1 MYGFDEQTGASSGG
15 ARIDAGITENVS
27 LKDVLYEPLKADGTG
42 DDVLKFLFGD
52 PTGASFTHIEFPIEP
67 DRLTELAKG
76 WGKSQADAESYVKQQ
91 FDAQGERIKHIL
103 ACFIPKDKC
112 IFRAN
117 SFKEFAEGVIT
128 MLGQSHTDVPCRVK
142 IVYKKNSQYT
152 TFPNRAF
159 KPFIQPMKEPNK
171 LAIDPKWDIVEAA
184 VPDSSGDAWDKSEE
198 TASATSDKAP
208 W

>member
-1 MYGFDEQTGASSGG
+1 MYGFDEQTGASEGRS
-15 ARIDAGITENVS
+15 RIPAGITENVF
-27 LKDVLYEPLKADGTG
+27 LKDVMYEPLKADGTG
-42 DDVLKFLFGD
+42 DDVIKFLFSDTAGS
-52 PTGASFTHIEFPIEP
+52 SFTHIEFPIDA

-76 WGKSQADAESYVKQQ
+76 WGKSQADAESYTKQQ

-103 ACFIPKDKC
+103 SCFIPKDKC
-112 IFRAN
+112 VFRAAN
-117 SFKEFAEGVIT
+117 FKEFAEGVIKMVGDT
-128 MLGQSHTDVPCRVK
+128 YVDVPLRVK

-159 KPFIQPMKEPNK
+159 KPFVQPMREPNR

-184 VPDSSGDAWDKSEE
+184 EPDSSGDAWESNEKA
-198 TASATSDKAP
+198 TASTADEAP

>member
-1 MYGFDEQTGASSGG
+1 MYGFDEQTGASAGG
-15 ARIDAGITENVS
+15 SRIPAGITENVF
-27 LKDVLYEPLKADGTG
+27 LKDVMYEPLKGAGTG
-42 DDVLKFLFGD
+42 DAVIKFLFSDTAGS
-52 PTGASFTHIEFPIEP
+52 SFTHIEFPIDA

-76 WGKSQADAESYVKQQ
+76 WGKSQADAESYTKQQ

-103 ACFIPKDKC
+103 SCFIPKDKC
-112 IFRAN
+112 VFRAAN
-117 SFKEFAEGVIT
+117 FKEFAEGVIKMVGDT
-128 MLGQSHTDVPCRVK
+128 YVDVPLRVK

-159 KPFIQPMKEPNK
+159 KPFVQPMREPNR

-184 VPDSSGDAWDKSEE
+184 QPDTSGDAWESNEKA
-198 TASATSDKAP
+198 TASTADEAP

>member
-1 MYGFDEQTGASSGG
+1 MYGFDEQTGASEGRS
-15 ARIDAGITENVS
+15 RIPAGITENVF
-27 LKDVLYEPLKADGTG
+27 LKDVMYEPLKADGTG
-42 DDVLKFLFGD
+42 DDVIKFLFCDTAGS
-52 PTGASFTHIEFPIEP
+52 SFTHIEFPIDA

-76 WGKSQADAESYVKQQ
+76 WGKSQADAESYTKQQ

-103 ACFIPKDKC
+103 SCFIPKDKC
-112 IFRAN
+112 VFRAAN
-117 SFKEFAEGVIT
+117 FKEFAEGVIKMVGDT
-128 MLGQSHTDVPCRVK
+128 YVDVPLRVK

-159 KPFIQPMKEPNK
+159 KPFVQPMREPNR

-184 VPDSSGDAWDKSEE
+184 QPDTSGDAWESNEKA
-198 TASATSDKAP
+198 TASTADEAP

>member
-15 ARIDAGITENVS
+15 SRIPAGITENVS
-27 LKDVLYEPLKADGTG
+27 LKDVVYESLKADGTG
-42 DDVLKFLFGD
+42 DDVLKFLFSD
-52 PTGASFTHIEFPIEP
+52 AANSSFTHIEFPIDA

-103 ACFIPKDKC
+103 SCFIPKDKC
-112 IFRAN
+112 VFRAKN
-117 SFKEFAEGVIT
+117 FQEFADGVIK
-128 MLGQSHTDVPCRVK
+128 MLGETYVEVPCRVK

-159 KPFIQPMKEPNK
+159 KPFIQPMREPNR
-171 LAIDPKWDIVEAA
+171 LVIDPKWDIVEAA
-184 VPDSSGDAWDKSEE
+184 APDSSGDAWSDNEKA
-198 TASATSDKAP
+198 TATTEDAAP

>member
-15 ARIDAGITENVS
+15 SRIPAGITENVS
-27 LKDVLYEPLKADGTG
+27 LKDVVYESLKADGTG
-42 DDVLKFLFGD
+42 DEVLKFLFSD
-52 PTGASFTHIEFPIEP
+52 AANSSFTHIEFPIDA

-103 ACFIPKDKC
+103 SCFIPKDKC
-112 IFRAN
+112 VFRAKN
-117 SFKEFAEGVIT
+117 FQEFADGVIK
-128 MLGQSHTDVPCRVK
+128 MLGETYVEVPCRVK

-159 KPFIQPMKEPNK
+159 KPFIQPMNEPNR
-171 LAIDPKWDIVEAA
+171 LVIDPKWDIVEAA
-184 VPDSSGDAWDKSEE
+184 APDASGDTWSDNEKA
-198 TASATSDKAP
+198 TATAEDAAP